1 MSKLEFKDITV
12 KNFMSFGNVETT
24 IDYKTGINLVTGKI
38 EGSNGKNGVGKSCLL
53 SDAISFALYGKILR
67 GSKVTKDLIVNKFN
81 KKDCVVSL
89 RLNIDNEPYTIIR
102 SIKPT
107 ELKVYFGDSQEE
119 MKFDSMA
126 HTQEWLEKKLGIS
139 YLCFNNI
146 MVLNVASSVP
156 FLDMEAAK
164 KREVIEN
171 VLQLNSYSKMA
182 NMAKDFY
189 LDLKTN
195 IKVYDTEYKSAL
207 RDLETAKG
215 TQDKLLKEQSEF
227 DNRKKVSMDK
237 IKNQIEST
245 TKELEE
251 TKSKIVNKDYNE
263 KINELQGTRDK
274 LISEINNCQNKIN
287 LSKSELDNSNAA
299 IKRLDEK
306 PYCPTCH
313 TPTDNPLIVD
323 FLNSLKE
330 KVSKNTLIIEE
341 QNKLKESNKTKVTK
355 IEETINKAKSII
367 TEQIR
372 LKQRVG
378 ILTSQLESL
387 NKELTTEKSRE
398 FSIKV
403 ISNDD
408 IKLLEEKVKQKEKI
422 LDTANTDFKHYEVIR
437 NILGEEGLRKFVVS
451 KILPLFNTK
460 LNEYLKILGSEY
472 TIAFNLNLEEKI
484 MNCIKEER
492 PYSSFSSGEKKRID
506 LSILLSLMD
515 ISRLQNSVDTNILV
529 LDEVLD
535 TSMCSDGVENFLEHL
550 KEGFRKAYPEKCVY
564 VISHR
569 KEISNDVFD
578 RKISL
583 IKKHGFTEIESI
595 IDLSK

>member
-1 MSKLEFKDITV
+1 MAKLEFKDITV
-12 KNFMSFGNVETT
+12 KNFLSFGNVETT
-24 IDYKTGINLVTGKI
+24 LDYKSGLNLVTGKT
-38 EGSNGKNGVGKSCLL
+38 EGSNSRNGSGKSCFF
-53 SDAISFALYGKILR
+53 SDAISFVLYGKVMR
-67 GSKVTKDLIVNKFN
+67 GAKVTKDLIVNKFN
-81 KKDCVVSL
+81 KKDCVVK
-89 RLNIDNEPYTIIR
+89 LNLVIDGEPYKVIR

-107 ELKVYFGDSQEE
+107 ELKVYFGESQEE

-126 HTQEWLEKKLGIS
+126 HTQEWLEKKLGVS
-139 YLCFNNI
+139 HLCFNNI
-146 MVLNVASSVP
+146 MILNVASSVP
-156 FLDMEAAK
+156 YLDMDSAK

-171 VLQLNSYSKMA
+171 VLQLNSYSKMSE
-182 NMAKDFY
+182 MAKKIY

-195 IKVYDTEYKSAL
+195 IKVYDSEYKSAL
-207 RDLETAKG
+207 RELEVIKENQT
-215 TQDKLLKEQSEF
+215 KLLSEQSDFES
-227 DNRKKVSMDK
+227 RKKVAISR

-245 TKELEE
+245 AKELEE
-251 TKSKIVNKDYNE
+251 TKCKISEKDYNE
-263 KINELQGTRDK
+263 KLNEFQVTRDK
-274 LISEINNCQNKIN
+274 LITDSNNCQNKIN
-287 LSKSELDNSNAA
+287 LSKSDLDNSNAA
-299 IKRLDEK
+299 IKRLAEK
-306 PYCPTCH
+306 PFCPTCH

-330 KVSKNTLIIEE
+330 KVTKSTAIIDE
-341 QNKLKESNKTKVTK
+341 QSKLKESNRVKIVK
-355 IEETINKAKSII
+355 IEENISKAKTII
-367 TEQIR
+367 NDQIR
-372 LKQRVG
+372 IKQRIG
-378 ILTSQLESL
+378 ILTSQLQSL
-387 NKELTTEKSRE
+387 NKEFDTEHKRE
-398 FSIKV
+398 FSVK
-403 ISNDD
+403 ISSNEN
-408 IKLLEEKVKQKEKI
+408 ISVLEDQVKRKEKT

-472 TIAFNLNLEEKI
+472 TVAFNLNLEEKI

-550 KEGFRKAYPEKCVY
+550 KEGFQKAYPDKCVY

-569 KEISNDVFD
+569 KEISNDVFN
-578 RKISL
+578 RKISI
-583 IKKHGFTEIESI
+583 IKRKGFSEIESI
-595 IDLSK
+595 TEFTQ